1 MMGGCCY
8 GGGGA
13 PCPVP
18 ATTAATR
25 LGMFQTLQNNYFD
38 KQFSCLL
45 ANLRPTQA
53 FYVLSH
59 LAIIVIRLEDLDA
72 VVIWCKMN
80 WSLMDPG

>member
-45 ANLRPTQA
+45 IYWLICDVHKPRL
-53 FYVLSH
+53 V
-59 LAIIVIRLEDLDA
+59 IIVIRLEDLDA

-80 WSLMDPG
+80 SSLMDPG